1 MSCSGWLS
9 TEERCIVQ
17 WEKEVL
23 EEAIEEMRHEV
34 GCLEPVVE
42 VALLRVQSRG
52 LLRRWQE
59 AAVVCL
65 AAWYRWTQQ
74 KRGE

>member
-42 VALLRVQSRG
+42 VALLTVQSRG

-74 KRGE
+74 MRGE